1 MGADYHQFCAIA
13 RALELVG
20 ERWTL
25 LLVRELLLRGPLPA
39 AAIARGLPDVPPN
52 QLAERLIDL
61 EAAGLVVAG
70 DGPPNGALHRAY
82 SLTATG
88 RQLEGIVDAL
98 AEFGLTCLDWPRS
111 PAEAVLPLRVDGDRA
126 RALRLLSLLQR
137 RRSCPADPPP
147 ALDTNPARA
156 AAG

>member
-20 ERWTL
+20 QRWTL

-61 EAAGLVVAG
+61 EAAGPSWPAMGRRTGLSI
-70 DGPPNGALHRAY
+70 GPIR
-82 SLTATG
+82 
-88 RQLEGIVDAL
+88 
-98 AEFGLTCLDWPRS
+98 
-111 PAEAVLPLRVDGDRA
+111 
-126 RALRLLSLLQR
+126 
-137 RRSCPADPPP
+137 
-147 ALDTNPARA
+147 
-156 AAG
+156 